1 MIFYFTGTG
10 NSLYA
15 AKQLDTDVISIPQTI
30 HRKDQTYEADM
41 IGIVCPVYGHEMPP
55 MVKDFLKKAEFHAEY
70 FYLVLTY
77 GNLHGGAA
85 FLAEKELRAGG
96 KRADYINTLKMADNF
111 LPAFDMEEQMAS
123 EPEKR
128 VEEQIDRIRRDI
140 AGRRRWIQP
149 SGEEDR
155 EWHGKYL
162 EAQKSL
168 PDDLWSHIY
177 RVTEDCIG
185 CGICT
190 RVCPAGCIRLEGQRA
205 VYIMENC
212 QMCMACIHHCPQNAI
227 RLNIPEKNPQARY
240 HNSHIRLTEIV
251 NANDQHP
258 ELYKPRGIW

>member
-15 AKQLDTDVISIPQTI
+15 AKQLDAEVVSIPQAI
-30 HRKDQTYEADM
+30 HRKDQTYEADT
-41 IGIVCPVYGHEMPP
+41 IGIVCPVYGHEMPS
-55 MVKDFLKKAEFHAEY
+55 MVKDFLKEAKFCTDY
-70 FYLVLTY
+70 LYLVLTF
-77 GNLHGGAA
+77 GNFHGGAA
-85 FLAEKELRAGG
+85 SLAERELRAAG

-111 LPAFDMEEQMAS
+111 LPAFDMEEQMGS

-149 SGEEDR
+149 AGEEDR
-155 EWHGKYL
+155 EWHRKYL
-162 EAQKSL
+162 EAQKLL

-205 VYIMENC
+205 VYTMENC

-227 RLNIPEKNPQARY
+227 RLNTPEKNPQARY

-258 ELYKPRGIW
+258 ELYKPRGI